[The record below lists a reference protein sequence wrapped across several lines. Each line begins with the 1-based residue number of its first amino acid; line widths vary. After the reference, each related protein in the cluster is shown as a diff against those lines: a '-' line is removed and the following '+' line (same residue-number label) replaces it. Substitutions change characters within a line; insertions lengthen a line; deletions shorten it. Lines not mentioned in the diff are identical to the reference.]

1 MLNIVLF
8 GPPGSG
14 KGTQAVMLKK
24 KYELFHISTGDIFR
38 REIKGKTELGNEV
51 TSYLD
56 KGILVPDEVTFKILV
71 AEVETNL
78 LHIKKGILFDGF
90 PRTIP
95 QAEIMDAHFEKK
107 KTPVSLVLSLVVND
121 EELMK
126 RLLLRGQT
134 SGRTDDA
141 DEKVGRDRLQ
151 VYKDQTLPLADYY
164 RKQNKYIELNGVG
177 TVEEI
182 FDRLSSEIDRITD
195 TALNN

>member
-1 MLNIVLF
+1 MLNIILF

-24 KYELFHISTGDIFR
+24 KYDLFHISTGDIFR
-38 REIKGKTELGNEV
+38 REIRGKTPLGNEV

-56 KGILVPDEVTFKILV
+56 RGILVPDEVTFKILV
-71 AEVETNL
+71 AEIESNL

-107 KTPVSLVLSLVVND
+107 KTPVSVVLSLAVND

-126 RLLLRGQT
+126 RLLHRGKT
-134 SGRTDDA
+134 SGRTDDS
-141 DEKVGRDRLQ
+141 DEKVVRDRLQ
-151 VYKDQTLPLADYY
+151 VYKNQTLPLADYY
-164 RKQNKYIELNGVG
+164 RKQDKYVELNGEG
-177 TVEEI
+177 TVENIFERLCNEI
-182 FDRLSSEIDRITD
+182 NKLIEKQTV
-195 TALNN
+195 A